1 MIPNFQNVRSTKK
14 VYYFNINKEPLY
26 TTEQIT

>member
-1 MIPNFQNVRSTKK
+1 MIPNLQNVGYTKK

-26 TTEQIT
+26 NTEQIT